1 MTIEMIPLA
10 KMKMEKRGIKK
21 EMVIETIEDPDNI
34 LDGHTGRKI
43 AQRLY
48 TDKDDKKLLRVV
60 YEEEDGEKVVIT
72 CYLTSQI
79 EKYRRE

>member
-21 EMVIETIEDPDNI
+21 EMVIETLEDPDNI

-43 AQRLY
+43 A
-48 TDKDDKKLLRVV
+48 
-60 YEEEDGEKVVIT
+60 
-72 CYLTSQI
+72 
-79 EKYRRE
+79 